1 LLQFVDSVA
10 SSPTVRLDL
19 NDGSTWNMLEG
30 TEFPPPP
37 LRRAVAQTLLTDG
50 GVIPSSAYDLRVLT
64 LVLGLNA
71 STADAAAEALQA
83 LFRELDRPANLIRW
97 QPHGV
102 TNPVFFRTFRT
113 SVEAV
118 LRHGQPDN
126 RRKTLTVNIP
136 AEYAAYGLLETP
148 VSGVTVSTNPA
159 AAVNGCFVDVDYAV
173 PSNANPYFETDVTNW
188 TPINGPTL
196 TRSTAQAHEGVASM
210 LITPDGASADPRAQ
224 SEAIAVVAGR
234 SYFGQGW
241 LRSPGTP
248 TVGIT
253 IRWYSDAGGSAF
265 VSESGSL
272 AALTADTW
280 TYSSV
285 TGVAPSGA
293 VSMRL
298 APKYSGTPAAATTLF
313 VDEAIVGPSLGVKGD
328 VEAPA
333 IIEWPSGGVLLARQT
348 LMAVRRRGDPSAAP
362 FLFQA
367 EALTQGTD
375 TTTQP
380 NDANFSGAGSNYS
393 RCTFAT
399 ATMQTRLSTTTI
411 GTSGVD
417 LRGRYRVFMRYRKNS
432 PTTDPINLQLRWGDT
447 VSTTTLVHNDVYSTL
462 STGLIVAADLGEVS
476 IPAGY
481 DPVTD
486 SSGVELPVS
495 NAFKFELRAE
505 RTSGTSTIDFDFL
518 VFVPA
523 DDRLAIL
530 QWQKSSDD
538 YVLDAVNN
546 SAHAVDGSGNVLS
559 IAAPAISGGL
569 PMLSPGQT
577 NRIYMFRAVND
588 LQSWTLTTV
597 SPVSVS
603 YYPRY
608 LTVRPAS
615 T

>member
-1 LLQFVDSVA
+1 
-10 SSPTVRLDL
+10 
-19 NDGSTWNMLEG
+19 
-30 TEFPPPP
+30 
-37 LRRAVAQTLLTDG
+37 
-50 GVIPSSAYDLRVLT
+50 
-64 LVLGLNA
+64 
-71 STADAAAEALQA
+71 
-83 LFRELDRPANLIRW
+83 
-97 QPHGV
+97 
-102 TNPVFFRTFRT
+102 VFFRTYRASAS
-113 SVEAV
+113 SVRRLGFAD
-118 LRHGQPDN
+118 G
-126 RRKTLTVNIP
+126 RRKKIEVELR
-136 AEYAAYGLLETP
+136 AEPFAHGLLETP
-148 VSGVTVSTNPA
+148 VDGVTVSTDPA
-159 AAVNGCFVDVDYAV
+159 AGSNGCFVDVA
-173 PSNANPYFETDVTNW
+173 
-188 TPINGPTL
+188 
-196 TRSTAQAHEGVASM
+196 
-210 LITPDGASADPRAQ
+210 
-224 SEAIAVVAGR
+224 
-234 SYFGQGW
+234 
-241 LRSPGTP
+241 
-248 TVGIT
+248 
-253 IRWYSDAGGSAF
+253 
-265 VSESGSL
+265 
-272 AALTADTW
+272 
-280 TYSSV
+280 
-285 TGVAPSGA
+285 
-293 VSMRL
+293 
-298 APKYSGTPAAATTLF
+298 
-313 VDEAIVGPSLGVKGD
+313 GVKGD

-380 NDANFSGAGSNYS
+380 NDANFSGAGNNFS

-399 ATMQTRLSTTTI
+399 ATMQTRLSTTAI

>member
-1 LLQFVDSVA
+1 VTCALQFVDSIA
-10 SSPTVRLDL
+10 ATPTVRLDL
-19 NDGSTWNMLEG
+19 SDDDPWQYLEE
-30 TEFPPPP
+30 TDFPPPP
-37 LRRAVAQTLLTDG
+37 LKRAIASTLLADG
-50 GVIPSSAYDLRVLT
+50 GVVPASAYDLRT
-64 LVLGLNA
+64 LHIEAKLVTDSA
-71 STADAAAEALQA
+71 DDTATALQA
-83 LFRELDRPANLIRW
+83 LYRELDRPQNIIKW
-97 QPHGV
+97 HEF
-102 TNPVFFRTFRT
+102 TTEPVFFRTFRT
-113 SVEAV
+113 SADRV
-118 LRHGQPDN
+118 H
-126 RRKTLTVNIP
+126 RRPTGDGTGYRISVDIL
-136 AEYAAYGLLETP
+136 AEHAAYGLLETP
-148 VSGVTVSTNPA
+148 VDGVTVSTDPA
-159 AAVNGCFVDVDYAV
+159 AGSNGCFVDV
-173 PSNANPYFETDVTNW
+173 T
-188 TPINGPTL
+188 
-196 TRSTAQAHEGVASM
+196 
-210 LITPDGASADPRAQ
+210 
-224 SEAIAVVAGR
+224 
-234 SYFGQGW
+234 
-241 LRSPGTP
+241 
-248 TVGIT
+248 
-253 IRWYSDAGGSAF
+253 
-265 VSESGSL
+265 
-272 AALTADTW
+272 
-280 TYSSV
+280 
-285 TGVAPSGA
+285 
-293 VSMRL
+293 
-298 APKYSGTPAAATTLF
+298 
-313 VDEAIVGPSLGVKGD
+313 GVKGD
-328 VEAPA
+328 VESPA

-380 NDANFSGAGSNYS
+380 NDANFSGAGNNFS

-399 ATMQTRLSTTTI
+399 ATMQTRLSTTAI

-603 YYPRY
+603 YMPRY